1 MALCRPAVDISMFAL
16 HKSPPSTPLR
26 SRIAMVEELP
36 LRELVKRDRQFRRT
50 GVAAGAALVAVG
62 WGVGVSQGL
71 FEAWAPLP
79 VIGVLAFNRLL
90 AFYSCEEKGTPL
102 DEADFKVDDSSLGGQ
117 GLFATRDIEGG
128 TYLFSY
134 EGEVL
139 DEDTFFERY
148 PDGDGRYIACVD
160 DVYIDGAD
168 PEKSNM
174 ARWMNHRRPPP
185 AGRAN
190 VEYLKQMIGPN
201 KAMHFY
207 AREPIKEG
215 DELTFYYGEDYWK
228 ALGETPVG

>member
-1 MALCRPAVDISMFAL
+1 
-16 HKSPPSTPLR
+16 
-26 SRIAMVEELP
+26 MVEELP

-128 TYLFSY
+128 HVSLQ
-134 EGEVL
+134 L
-139 DEDTFFERY
+139 
-148 PDGDGRYIACVD
+148 
-160 DVYIDGAD
+160 
-168 PEKSNM
+168 
-174 ARWMNHRRPPP
+174 
-185 AGRAN
+185 
-190 VEYLKQMIGPN
+190 
-201 KAMHFY
+201 
-207 AREPIKEG
+207 
-215 DELTFYYGEDYWK
+215 
-228 ALGETPVG
+228 